1 MEENLTTESASTPAA
16 VTLTIETASTLAD
29 VTTPTLTDGT
39 ASPLAKNT
47 TTPRADAVAATP
59 SVKRPKKPLATD
71 QDIFDAPPLA
81 QLKLGEGLYVW
92 INKNGKK
99 RTYKFRSH
107 FNGKDRW
114 VTVGQYP
121 DLAISK
127 AQELVDKNY
136 RANVDKARQ
145 NKSRLGWDLSLKNIK
160 SNVKIDN
167 EKLPSFHSMADSAK
181 FIRSLFSD
189 TSHTEIRLAIRLQML
204 MPWRSAELLTA
215 RWADFNGQLQEW
227 TVNNMKI
234 SISTSTQSNQ
244 PQIEYISKT
253 ASDALNQLV
262 DIYGKGEYLFP
273 SLCDPNTSA
282 ADCNKAI
289 SQEIENIW
297 SQYPIKPNTFKNFF
311 ITTAN
316 KDSYFKPEFI
326 RAIVTHKGGKSSIYN
341 NYSYEPQK
349 RALAEWWGQEL
360 IRLTKISPPAFQ
372 NNSNLSNRHQ
382 NIDYLRG
389 AINRNI

>member
-1 MEENLTTESASTPAA
+1 MEENLTAESVAIPASVSSATETVAP
-16 VTLTIETASTLAD
+16 LAD
-29 VTTPTLTDGT
+29 ITVPTLKDGT
-39 ASPLAKNT
+39 PPPRAEST
-47 TTPRADAVAATP
+47 VTPRVETVVATQTA
-59 SVKRPKKPLATD
+59 KRTKKPLATE

-114 VTVGQYP
+114 VTVGQFP
-121 DLAISK
+121 GLTISK
-127 AQELVDKNY
+127 AQELVDTNY

-160 SNVKIDN
+160 AKVKSDN
-167 EKLPSFHSMADSAK
+167 GKLPSFHSMADSAE
-181 FIRSLFSD
+181 FIRNLFAD
-189 TSHTEIRLAIRLQML
+189 TNNPEIRLAIRLQML

-215 RWADFNGQLQEW
+215 KWADFSGQLQEW

-234 SISTSTQSNQ
+234 SKSTSTESNQ

-282 ADCNKAI
+282 AECNKAI

-297 SQYPIKPNTFKNFF
+297 SKYPIKPNTFKNFF

-360 IRLTKISPPAFQ
+360 IRLTKTSPPAFQ

-382 NIDYLRG
+382 NIDHLRG